1 MFYYYFYFSMA
12 KHNII
17 GTNGEQIAADFL
29 LNKGY
34 TILNR
39 NWRAGKKEI
48 DIIADDK
55 GTLVIVEIKTRSS
68 YDFAFPEEMVDK
80 RKQKNLKAAAAVYAN
95 ENRQY
100 RDIRYDVISILLEI
114 GSPREIVHFLEAFH

>member
-100 RDIRYDVISILLEI
+100 RDIRYDVISILLES

>member
-1 MFYYYFYFSMA
+1 MA
-12 KHNII
+12 KHNLI

-29 LNKGY
+29 ENKGY
-34 TILNR
+34 RILCK

-48 DIIADDK
+48 DIVADDK
-55 GTLVIVEIKTRSS
+55 GVLVIADIKTRSS

-80 RKQKNLKAAAAVYAN
+80 RKQQNLKAAAAVYAD

-100 RDIRYDVISILLEI
+100 RDIRYDVVSILMEA
-114 GSPREIVHFLEAFH
+114 GSPKEIVHFQEAFY